1 MLRGGIAIG
10 GGLVVLAIAASP
22 ALATT
27 DRVDYDAQVNPICA
41 SANTRAKQLYD
52 EFEALAKRLPN
63 SGSGS
68 ASSTGPKRNK
78 KESKLQRRVERLFS
92 QLPFQVQAIYD
103 TELAQLKQVASAPG
117 DEPLVST
124 WLANRQTMQDL
135 NKQFNVLEARIER
148 LFNREF
154 KRRIIRSFEKLERKE
169 NRLQKKADAIY
180 ARLEPLRNGDVQ
192 LGTQLGATY
201 CVTDATGTP

>member
-1 MLRGGIAIG
+1 MLRGGIAVG
-10 GGLVVLAIAASP
+10 GGLVALAIAASP

-27 DRVDYDAQVNPICA
+27 DRADYDAQVNPICA
-41 SANTRAKQLYD
+41 SANTQAKQLYD
-52 EFEALAKRLPN
+52 QFEALAKRLPN

-68 ASSTGPKRNK
+68 VSSTSRKRNK

-92 QLPFQVQAIYD
+92 QLPFQAQAIYD

-117 DEPLVST
+117 DEALVSS

-154 KRRIIRSFEKLERKE
+154 KRRIIRSFDKLQRKE
-169 NRLQKKADAIY
+169 NGLEKKADAIY
-180 ARLEPLRNGDVQ
+180 QQLEPLRNNDVQ